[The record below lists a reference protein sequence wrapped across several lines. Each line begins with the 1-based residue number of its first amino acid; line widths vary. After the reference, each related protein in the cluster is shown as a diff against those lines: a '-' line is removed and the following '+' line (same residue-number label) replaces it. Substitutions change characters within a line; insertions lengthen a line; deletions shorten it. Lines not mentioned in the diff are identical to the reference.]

1 MSDDQCGT
9 TMPRAKSL
17 NILDGAPKG
26 LIDQLFAGS
35 DTRRLASNSV
45 LFRAGEPG
53 DGCYR
58 LEQGLVKVVIA
69 SPLGEERILTVF
81 GPGAIVGEL
90 SMIDG
95 LPRSASVVAVS
106 DCTLS
111 FVSRGKFESFID
123 NYPKLAGHLVKTLS
137 LRLREADQALAA
149 ATFLSVKGRVARAL
163 LSLAECVGEE
173 HGSGQIMLRHKLSQG
188 DLAAMAGV
196 ARENVSRTLA
206 EWRKSNVVTKDCPY
220 YCIKDPDALARE
232 MEFET

>member
-1 MSDDQCGT
+1 
-9 TMPRAKSL
+9 MPLAKSI
-17 NILDGAPKG
+17 NILAGAPKG

-35 DTRRLASNSV
+35 EERRLAPGDV
-45 LFRAGEPG
+45 LFESGDHG

-58 LEQGLVKVVIA
+58 LEQGLVKLVLV
-69 SPLGEERILTVF
+69 SPQGEERILTILS
-81 GPGAIVGEL
+81 PGAIVGEL

-95 LPRSASVVAVS
+95 LPRSASVVAIS
-106 DCTLS
+106 DCALV
-111 FVSRGKFESFID
+111 FISRREFDRFTASQ
-123 NYPKLAGHLVKTLS
+123 PKLAAYLVKTLAQ
-137 LRLREADQALAA
+137 RLRETDQALAA